1 MYRIG
6 QKNEVVVRHLHVK
19 DTVEDQIQILQNKKK
34 QVAIASV
41 GEGKVT
47 NDMTWANEIKLL
59 MKLKSDE

>member
-1 MYRIG
+1 
-6 QKNEVVVRHLHVK
+6 VR

-59 MKLKSDE
+59 MKLKNDE